1 VKAGTRRT
9 DGRGR
14 LRIPCRRLPARVH
27 RRQRRRVGQGETA
40 VPVLLSFF
48 FFFCWKLSFFRPLYK
63 NEDTGVLRNS
73 LVFAMWTILL
83 PDWREICVFD
93 ALSLCTIVHLVSFT
107 CN

>member
-1 VKAGTRRT
+1 MDAGGFGFLVAGSRREFIVVNVDESVKVKP
-9 DGRGR
+9 
-14 LRIPCRRLPARVH
+14 PCLFYY
-27 RRQRRRVGQGETA
+27 
-40 VPVLLSFF
+40 LF